1 MSLNFSLDGK
11 IAIVTGGGKGIG
23 KQIALAYARSGAD
36 VVVCGRNAETLDET
50 VEEIKKLNRCGLG
63 IKTDIQKISDIK
75 SAVDKTI
82 AKFGHID
89 ILVNNAGVNRTGPS
103 LEVTEETW
111 DMILDT
117 NVKGMFFFCQAVG
130 RYMIKQK
137 RGKII
142 NIGSIISKVG
152 IGYNVPYS
160 ASKGAVNLLTKA
172 LALEWIK
179 NNIQVNAIGPG
190 YVITDQVRWIFQKT
204 KLVDKSFIYR
214 QPSGRAGT
222 VEDIEGAA
230 VFLASEASDY
240 INGEMIFVDGAS
252 TAGWVGPE

>member
-1 MSLNFSLDGK
+1 MSLNFKLNDK
-11 IAIVTGGGKGIG
+11 VAIVTGGGKGMG
-23 KQIALAYARSGAD
+23 KQIALAFARSGAE
-36 VVVCGRNAETLDET
+36 VVVCERDTKSLEETIEA
-50 VEEIKKLNRCGLG
+50 IKKLNRCCLG
-63 IKTDIQKISDIK
+63 IKTDIQKVSDIN
-75 SAVDKTI
+75 SAVKQVI
-82 AKFGHID
+82 NEFGHID
-89 ILVNNAGVNRTGPS
+89 ILVNNAGVNRTCPT

-111 DMILDT
+111 DMILDI

-130 RYMIKQK
+130 SYMIKQK

-142 NIGSIISKVG
+142 NIGSIISKFG
-152 IGYNVPYS
+152 LGSNVPYS
-160 ASKGAVNLLTKA
+160 ASKGAVYLLTKA
-172 LALEWIK
+172 LSLEWAK

-190 YVITDQVRWIFQKT
+190 YCLTDQVRWIFSKNPDCA
-204 KLVDKSFIYR
+204 DKVLSR
-214 QPSGRAGT
+214 QPSGRVAT